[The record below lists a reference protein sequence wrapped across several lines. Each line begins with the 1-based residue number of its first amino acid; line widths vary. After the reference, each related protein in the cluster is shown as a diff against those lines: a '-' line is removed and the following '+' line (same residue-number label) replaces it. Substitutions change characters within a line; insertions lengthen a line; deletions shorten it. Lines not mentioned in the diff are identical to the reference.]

1 MNIVDVIILL
11 FLGLGA
17 VTGFIRGFFKQTV
30 ISVGTILVIVLSF
43 ILKNPLSMILYENLP
58 FFKMG
63 GLTSLNILLYETFAF
78 IICVA
83 ILSIVLAIVIKVS
96 GIIETILKVTVIL
109 ALPSKLLGALVGII
123 HAIVLIYVGLF
134 IVTMPAFNVPYVGES
149 KYADMILKK
158 TPIISN
164 ITNDVITS
172 FNEIA
177 EFTKKEID
185 MSNVDITNRKIVEIM
200 LKNEVTTIDSVKLL
214 VEKGKIKIDN
224 FDELVYTYERKE
236 G

>member
-58 FFKMG
+58 FFEMG

-78 IICVA
+78 IICIA

-123 HAIVLIYVGLF
+123 HAVVLIYVGLF
-134 IVTMPAFNVPYVGES
+134 IVTMPAFNIPYVGES
-149 KYADMILKK
+149 KYADIILKK

-185 MSNVDITNRKIVEIM
+185 MSNIKTTNRKIVEIM

-236 G
+236 D

>member
-78 IICVA
+78 IICAA

-177 EFTKKEID
+177 EFNKKEID

>member
-224 FDELVYTYERKE
+224 FDELVYTYERRE
-236 G
+236 D

>member
-78 IICVA
+78 IICAA

>member
-11 FLGLGA
+11 LLGLGA

-30 ISVGTILVIVLSF
+30 ISVGTILVIILAF
-43 ILKNPLSMILYENLP
+43 ILKNPLSMILYQNLP

-83 ILSIVLAIVIKVS
+83 ILSIVLAIIIKVS
-96 GIIETILKVTVIL
+96 GIIETILKVTVVL

-123 HAIVLIYVGLF
+123 NAIVLIYVALF
-134 IVTMPAFNVPYVGES
+134 IITMPAFKVPYVSES
-149 KYADMILKK
+149 KYADIILKK

-164 ITNDVITS
+164 ITNDVIKS

-185 MSNVDITNRKIVEIM
+185 MSNIEATNRKIVEIM

-224 FDELVYTYERKE
+224 FEELVYTYERKE
-236 G
+236 D

>member
-83 ILSIVLAIVIKVS
+83 ILSIVLAI
-96 GIIETILKVTVIL
+96 
-109 ALPSKLLGALVGII
+109 P
-123 HAIVLIYVGLF
+123 
-134 IVTMPAFNVPYVGES
+134 
-149 KYADMILKK
+149 
-158 TPIISN
+158 
-164 ITNDVITS
+164 
-172 FNEIA
+172 
-177 EFTKKEID
+177 
-185 MSNVDITNRKIVEIM
+185 VEI
-200 LKNEVTTIDSVKLL
+200 LL
-214 VEKGKIKIDN
+214 
-224 FDELVYTYERKE
+224 TA
-236 G
+236 